1 MVEGPMLH
9 QDNCYHG
16 FCLGFYRSGGCDLI
30 FTGRCCPKM
39 SVCMLCLFSTCVIHI
54 HINHQKDRNVFSFL
68 FISGSRTIEDFALKK
83 CYLCIISYTGFVS
96 FNLDAKNTLK
106 QWRLGDK
113 KKMRPWVAQITFSA
127 LSQNSCLNSE
137 NWFNFYASELLHTC
151 KMDLSNE
158 DAVTLNH

>member
-16 FCLGFYRSGGCDLI
+16 FCFGFYRSGGCDLI
-30 FTGRCCPKM
+30 FTERCCPKM
-39 SVCMLCLFSTCVIHI
+39 LVCMLCLFSTCVIHI

-68 FISGSRTIEDFALKK
+68 FISGSRTFEDFALKK

-106 QWRLGDK
+106 Q
-113 KKMRPWVAQITFSA
+113 
-127 LSQNSCLNSE
+127 
-137 NWFNFYASELLHTC
+137 
-151 KMDLSNE
+151 
-158 DAVTLNH
+158 